1 MPAIATIYEHSN
13 YSGRTLQLQGVGD
26 YDYSTLASY
35 SFNDLTSSIKIE
47 SGYYLQAFADAGF
60 KGASAIFTGSSS
72 YVGNGFNDKISS
84 LRVVR
89 GIPSNSLSGSMTGAA
104 SSSPQ
109 LSGGSVA
116 TIYEHSN
123 YAGKPLRLQGEG
135 AYDYSTLLKYGFNDL
150 TSSVQIS
157 PGYYIEAYADPGF
170 KGASAILTGYQR
182 YIGDGFNDKISSL
195 RIVRGTPNTSFA
207 SGTATQSFVD
217 TLTDH
222 SFWNNL
228 ASRLDQQA
236 ASNKQVNQGVWNKSG
251 FVLGVNWKDPITGN
265 IVKSETIPIGRGSY
279 FTAQGNPYNA
289 DLWIWGKEVAEIAV
303 AAGALTAAA
312 LTGGAALFAVGAKLI
327 TAGAAAPPAL
337 GGLMIASGK
346 AIMTGGVGFSADM
359 MAAGLSAA
367 VSKNADIFWSGTPS
381 LDSRHAD
388 VWGTVWSP
396 QVGSGGLL

>member
-35 SFNDLTSSIKIE
+35 SFNDLTSSIKLK

-60 KGASAIFTGSSS
+60 KGASAIFTGSTS

-104 SSSPQ
+104 SLSPQ
-109 LSGGSVA
+109 LTGGSVA

-135 AYDYSTLLKYGFNDL
+135 AYDYSTLLKHGFNDL

-157 PGYYIEAYADPGF
+157 PRYYMEAYADPGF
-170 KGASAILTGYQR
+170 KGASAIFTGYQS

-195 RIVRGTPNTSFA
+195 RIVRGTPNTFFA
-207 SGTATQSFVD
+207 GGTATQSFVE

-222 SFWNNL
+222 NFWNNL

-236 ASNKQVNQGVWNKSG
+236 ASKKQVKQGVWNKSG
-251 FVLGVNWKDPITGN
+251 FDLGVNWVDPITGN
-265 IVKSETIPIGRGSY
+265 IVKSETVPNGRGSY

-289 DLWIWGKEVAEIAV
+289 DLWIWGKEVAQIAV

-312 LTGGAALFAVGAKLI
+312 LTGGAALAAVGAKLI
-327 TAGAAAPPAL
+327 TAGAAASPAL
-337 GGLMIASGK
+337 GGLMMTIGK
-346 AIMTGGVGFSADM
+346 LIMTGGVGFSADM
-359 MAAGLSAA
+359 MA
-367 VSKNADIFWSGTPS
+367 
-381 LDSRHAD
+381 
-388 VWGTVWSP
+388 
-396 QVGSGGLL
+396 GG

>member
-1 MPAIATIYEHSN
+1 MTAIATIYEHSN
-13 YSGRTLQLQGVGD
+13 HGGRALRLQGAGD
-26 YDYSTLASY
+26 YDYSTLASF

-47 SGYYLQAFADAGF
+47 SGYYLQAFTDAGF
-60 KGASAIFTGSSS
+60 KGASAIFTGSTS
-72 YVGNGFNDKISS
+72 YVGDGFNDKISS

-109 LSGGSVA
+109 LTGGSVA

-135 AYDYSTLLKYGFNDL
+135 AYDYSTLLKHGFNDL

-157 PGYYIEAYADPGF
+157 PGYYMEAYADPGF
-170 KGASAILTGYQR
+170 KGASAIFTGHQS

-195 RIVRGTPNTSFA
+195 RIVRGSPNTSF
-207 SGTATQSFVD
+207 TQSFVD

-222 SFWNNL
+222 NLWNNL
-228 ASRLDQQA
+228 ASRLDQLA
-236 ASNKQVNQGVWNKSG
+236 ASKKKFKQGVWNKAG

-265 IVKSETIPIGRGSY
+265 IVKSETIPIGQGSY
-279 FTAQGNPYNA
+279 FTAQGKPYNA

-303 AAGALTAAA
+303 AAGAVAAAA
-312 LTGGAALFAVGAKLI
+312 LTGGAGLAAVGAKLI
-327 TAGAAAPPAL
+327 TAGATAPPAL
-337 GGLMIASGK
+337 GGLMMTSGK
-346 AIMTGGVGFSADM
+346 LIMQGGVGFSTSM
-359 MAAGLSAA
+359 MQEGLSTAF
-367 VSKNADIFWSGTPS
+367 SKNADIFWSGTPS
-381 LDSRHAD
+381 LDGRHAD